1 MLDPEGLARA
11 AVPGRG
17 KPLVRL
23 VARGPGHST
32 YRVMR
37 DGLFYA
43 MRLPLVPLAPHAA
56 EVLAPWDLR
65 VCMAAAAAHLGP
77 AICHA
82 DPATGIL
89 VTLWVRGRGWTAASA
104 KSPAQTSRI
113 ALLVRRIQALEVPPP
128 RLAMRPEGWIRH
140 YREVPRRGEAPAW
153 AGQGD
158 WPGKAERHLGAL
170 AALPVPAEVLCHSDL
185 HRHNLIDGAAG
196 LTVLDWEY
204 AHYSDPYWD
213 LAGWLSANDL
223 PVPDHRLLL
232 EAYLG
237 RAPHA
242 EELRRLLALSW
253 LYDYVCLLWSQ
264 ATADP
269 QNGAAAVRRA
279 RILAARLSAVP

>member
-1 MLDPEGLARA
+1 MLDPEGLARE

-23 VARGPGHST
+23 VARSPGAST

-37 DGLFYA
+37 DGQFYA
-43 MRLPLVPLAPHAA
+43 MRLPRVPPAPALGDMP
-56 EVLAPWDLR
+56 VPWDLR
-65 VCMAAAAAHLGP
+65 VCTAAAAAQLGP

-82 DPATGIL
+82 DPVSGIL
-89 VTLWVRGRGWTAASA
+89 ATLWVRGRTWTAASA
-104 KSPAQTSRI
+104 KNPAQTSRI
-113 ALLVRRIQALEVPPP
+113 ALLVRRIQALTVPPP
-128 RLAMRPEGWIRH
+128 HRVMRPADWIRH
-140 YREVPRRGEAPAW
+140 YREVPQRGQAPART
-153 AGQGD
+153 GQNE
-158 WPGKAERHLGAL
+158 WPGKAERHL
-170 AALPVPAEVLCHSDL
+170 AAIAELPAPADVLCHSDL

-223 PVPDHRLLL
+223 AEPDQRLLL

-237 RAPHA
+237 RAPRTP
-242 EELRRLLALSW
+242 ELQRLLAMLW
-253 LYDYVCLLWSQ
+253 LYDYVCLLWSD

-269 QNGAAAVRRA
+269 QIEAAAARRA